1 MGDRAPVV
9 VSRDRLDPKEVPHQ
23 TQGGGEVRD
32 LRQLRLF
39 QALAQTGSFTETAAL
54 MSVTQSAVSH
64 SIKSLETTLGVSLFD
79 RSGKV
84 PRLTKDGEIF
94 LASASEVLREMGRVT
109 QKLDQS
115 RKGELMTLRIGCT
128 DTLAEFVLPD
138 VLVKIHQEFPD
149 ADLGLTVGETASL
162 APSLNDGTIDIL
174 LGVQSSATSMSAFQ
188 HAGLFRDSLKII
200 VRPGHP
206 WIANQTVI
214 DAGCLKGERLLLF
227 GEQSSTNQLVRQWFD
242 RCGIRIDQCVEIGSM
257 GALKK
262 LVASGFGVGLAPAWA
277 LALSEREELLL
288 DLPLAK
294 EDIHRDWC
302 ISMRKTH
309 TFSTLEKR
317 FIVLLK
323 EATAE
328 LR

>member
-1 MGDRAPVV
+1 M
-9 VSRDRLDPKEVPHQ
+9 
-23 TQGGGEVRD
+23 
-32 LRQLRLF
+32 
-39 QALAQTGSFTETAAL
+39 
-54 MSVTQSAVSH
+54 
-64 SIKSLETTLGVSLFD
+64 SLFD

-84 PRLTKDGEIF
+84 PSLTKDGEIF
-94 LASASEVLREMGRVT
+94 LASASEVLREMGRLT
-109 QKLDQS
+109 QKLDRS

-138 VLVKIHQEFPD
+138 VLVKIHEEFPD
-149 ADLGLTVGETASL
+149 ADLGLTIGEPAGL

-174 LGVQSSATSMSAFQ
+174 LGVQSPTTPMSAFQ
-188 HAGLFRDSLKII
+188 HAALFRDSLKIL
-200 VRPGHP
+200 VGSDHP
-206 WIANQTVI
+206 WVASQAVL

-242 RCGIRIDQCVEIGSM
+242 RCGIRVDQCVEIGSM

-262 LVASGFGVGLAPAWA
+262 LVACGFGVGLAPEWA
-277 LALSEREELLL
+277 LASSERHELLL
-288 DLPLAK
+288 DLPLPR
-294 EDIHRDWC
+294 EPIHRDWC

-328 LR
+328 LC